1 GGEGA
6 VVRAARRFHV
16 RSWHFSAAPSC
27 HFAPATDPPLQP
39 HHQRVAIDMRR
50 TSRRRDGMLARRVRS
65 RVVSSMVALLT
76 GCSVSVSSWSL
87 SKSVRSSSRSSDS
100 SSSSSPGAAERAY
113 RDDVSDYTQAYVK
126 SSGGGGD
133 LGNFRADLARLA
145 EEHGI
150 TNWEENPSTYT
161 AIGEGLA
168 KAGVSSAARMAYK
181 QNLSGGDASKAQLIQ
196 QGYDSGR

>member
-1 GGEGA
+1 MRAAHWGEVDEASKRLEEALKRGA
-6 VVRAARRFHV
+6 HDAEMMHALGVVRVH
-16 RSWHFSAAPSC
+16 
-27 HFAPATDPPLQP
+27 L
-39 HHQRVAIDMRR
+39 
-50 TSRRRDGMLARRVRS
+50 RDLDG
-65 RVVSSMVALLT
+65 
-76 GCSVSVSSWSL
+76 
-87 SKSVRSSSRSSDS
+87 
-100 SSSSSPGAAERAY
+100 AERAY

-126 SSGGGGD
+126 SSGGGD

-168 KAGVSSAARMAYK
+168 KAGVSSPALMAYK